1 MVSNGAERLD
11 AVEEQLRILN
21 GKVARIERALALEPE
36 GAHVPVRAAPVEP
49 SKPIEPSKP
58 VTPRRPF
65 PRTTLPQAPRRER
78 REIDLEELLGGR
90 LLALVGGLAVVVGLA
105 FLVALAVDRGWLGEA
120 ARTTLAFA
128 GSGALLALGA
138 WLHERRGHTQASLA
152 AVGTGL
158 AGLFLSLT
166 AATVLYDLVP
176 VGLALP
182 GAFVFGAIGAA
193 LAIRWNATPI
203 GALGILGALA
213 APVLTGATADARSL
227 LFLAVA
233 YAAAIAVLVW
243 RRWEWLR
250 VAAVGLVLAQIAG
263 WVLQEEPSVT
273 RGFVVLALFGVLS
286 IAAALGFE
294 VRRAIPTAAPSTH
307 LLVIANACT
316 LALLGTFV
324 ALDGWELEGSHRTI
338 GWWIAGLAGAHALLG
353 LVLLRLRPANRASAI
368 TLLGVG
374 LVAANVSFVLLVGG
388 VAIPLG
394 WAAAATALAI
404 PTRALTKRAAA
415 VYVVVGVQLGLA
427 VLHVLTFDAPVEAIG
442 QGDSASV
449 WPVLG
454 IAASAFVVARLT
466 PRQEIEWQSSLDAT
480 AMAALAYATA
490 VVVHDAWLVLA
501 WALEAAVVAEIGRRF
516 GSRIAAVG
524 SLGLLAIA
532 ALHALGNEAEL
543 DSLVYGATPYW
554 EAAVAV
560 GAVALAAAFVG
571 WRGLPLWDNARETL
585 LGVAG
590 VALVYLASIG
600 IVSIFQP
607 GTIEVQEGALTVR
620 EQGQAIVS
628 AFWSLLGLGLLW
640 AGLRRDERT
649 WRLAGFGLLAVAVAK
664 VFLYDM
670 AALGAEYRVI
680 SFVVLGLLL
689 LAGAYAYQRMR
700 RGSRPTSA

>member
-11 AVEEQLRILN
+11 AVERQLRILN
-21 GKVARIERALALEPE
+21 GRVAQIERVLGLEAE
-36 GAHVPVRAAPVEP
+36 AVQAPSP
-49 SKPIEPSKP
+49 ARIEPSKP
-58 VTPRRPF
+58 ATAPPTPRRA
-65 PRTTLPQAPRRER
+65 APSPPPGRER

-90 LLALVGGLAVVVGLA
+90 LLALVGGLAVVLGLA

-120 ARTTLAFA
+120 ARTVLAFA
-128 GSGALLALGA
+128 GSGALLGLGA
-138 WLHERRGHTQASLA
+138 WLHERRGRTQASLA

-176 VGLALP
+176 VELALA

-193 LAIRWNATPI
+193 LAVRWNATPI

-213 APVLTGATADARSL
+213 APVLTGATANAQSL

-233 YAAAIAVLVW
+233 YAAAIAVLLW
-243 RRWEWLR
+243 RRWEWMR
-250 VAAVGLVLAQIAG
+250 VAAVGLVLLQVAG
-263 WVLQEEPSVT
+263 WVLREEPSVT
-273 RGFVVLALFGVLS
+273 RGFVVLGLFGLLS
-286 IAAALGFE
+286 VAAALGFE
-294 VRRAIPTAAPSTH
+294 IRQARPTGAPSTH
-307 LLVIANACT
+307 LLVIANASV
-316 LALLGTFV
+316 LALLGAFV
-324 ALDGWELEGSHRTI
+324 ALDGSEFEGSHRTV

-353 LVLLRLRPANRASAI
+353 LALLRVQPRNRPSAI
-368 TLLGVG
+368 TLLAVG
-374 LVAANVSFVLLVGG
+374 LVAANISFVLLVDG

-404 PTRALTKRAAA
+404 PARALTRQAAI
-415 VYVVVGVQLGLA
+415 VYVVVGAQLALA
-427 VLHVLTFDAPVEAIG
+427 ALHVLAFDAPTEAVS
-442 QGDSASV
+442 QGDPASV
-449 WPVLG
+449 WPVLA

-480 AMAALAYATA
+480 AMAAVAYATA
-490 VVVHDAWLVLA
+490 VVVHDAWVVLA
-501 WALEAAVVAEIGRRF
+501 WAGEAIVVAEIGRRF
-516 GSRIAAVG
+516 GSRVAAVG
-524 SLGLLAIA
+524 SLGFLAIA
-532 ALHALGNEAEL
+532 GLHALGNEAKP
-543 DSLVYGATPYW
+543 DSLVYGATPFW

-560 GAVALAAAFVG
+560 GAVAAASAFAG
-571 WRGLPLWDNARETL
+571 WRGLPIWKNVREVL
-585 LGVAG
+585 VGVAG

-628 AFWSLLGLGLLW
+628 AFWSVLGLGLLW
-640 AGLRRDERT
+640 AGLRRDQRA

-700 RGSRPTSA
+700 RSVGTPTRPS

>member
-11 AVEEQLRILN
+11 AVEKQLRILN
-21 GKVARIERALALEPE
+21 GKVEQIERVLGLEAEP
-36 GAHVPVRAAPVEP
+36 AQAPVPVTRVAP
-49 SKPIEPSKP
+49 SKPATAPPPPRPTAPS
-58 VTPRRPF
+58 
-65 PRTTLPQAPRRER
+65 LPPRRER
-78 REIDLEELLGGR
+78 PEIDLEELLGGR
-90 LLALVGGLAVVVGLA
+90 LLALVGGLAVVLGLA
-105 FLVALAVDRGWLGEA
+105 FLVALAVDRGWLDEV
-120 ARTTLAFA
+120 ARTVLAFA
-128 GSGALLALGA
+128 GSGALLAVGV
-138 WLHERRGHTQASLA
+138 WLHERRGRTQASLA

-176 VGLALP
+176 VELALV

-193 LAIRWNATPI
+193 LAIRWDATPI
-203 GALGILGALA
+203 GALGMLGALA
-213 APVLTGATADARSL
+213 APVLTGATANAQSL

-233 YAAAIAVLVW
+233 YAAAVAVLLW
-243 RRWEWLR
+243 RRWEWMR
-250 VAAVGLVLAQIAG
+250 VAAVGLVLLQIAG

-273 RGFVVLALFGVLS
+273 RGFVVLALFGLLS
-286 IAAALGFE
+286 VAAALGFE
-294 VRRAIPTAAPSTH
+294 VRQASPTGAPSTH
-307 LLVIANACT
+307 LLVIANASMMT
-316 LALLGTFV
+316 LLGAFV

-353 LVLLRLRPANRASAI
+353 LALLRLQPRNRASAI
-368 TLLGVG
+368 TLLAVG
-374 LVAANVSFVLLVGG
+374 LVAANISFVLLVDG

-404 PTRALTKRAAA
+404 PARALTRRAAA
-415 VYVVVGVQLGLA
+415 VYLVVGAQLGLA
-427 VLHVLTFDAPVEAIG
+427 VLHVLVFDATSDAVSR
-442 QGDSASV
+442 GDSASV

-454 IAASAFVVARLT
+454 IAASAFIVARLT
-466 PRQEIEWQSSLDAT
+466 PREELEWQASMDAT
-480 AMAALAYATA
+480 AMAAVAYATA
-490 VVVHDAWLVLA
+490 VVVDDAWLVLA
-501 WALEAAVVAEIGRRF
+501 WAAEAVVVAEIGRRV

-532 ALHALGNEAEL
+532 ALHTLGNEAEL
-543 DSLVYGATPYW
+543 DSLVYGATPFW

-560 GAVALAAAFVG
+560 SAVALAAAFVG
-571 WRGLPLWDNARETL
+571 WRGLPLWENIREIL
-585 LGVAG
+585 VGGAG

-628 AFWSLLGLGLLW
+628 AFWSLLGVGLLW
-640 AGLRRDERT
+640 AGLRRDERA

-700 RGSRPTSA
+700 RSTRTPSAPS

>member
-11 AVEEQLRILN
+11 AVERQLRILN
-21 GKVARIERALALEPE
+21 GKVAQIERVLGLEAE
-36 GAHVPVRAAPVEP
+36 PVEAP
-49 SKPIEPSKP
+49 APAVRVESSKP
-58 VTPRRPF
+58 VTAPPPSRPLA
-65 PRTTLPQAPRRER
+65 PPPTPRRER
-78 REIDLEELLGGR
+78 PEIDLEELLGGR
-90 LLALVGGLAVVVGLA
+90 LLALVGGLAVVLGLA
-105 FLVALAVDRGWLGEA
+105 FLVALAVERGWLDEI
-120 ARTTLAFA
+120 ARTALAFG
-128 GSGALLALGA
+128 GSAALLLLGV
-138 WLHERRGHTQASLA
+138 WLHERRGRTQASLA

-176 VGLALP
+176 VELALA
-182 GAFVFGAIGAA
+182 GAFLFGAIGAA
-193 LAIRWNATPI
+193 LAIRWDATPV

-213 APVLTGATADARSL
+213 APVLTGGTANAQSL

-233 YAAAIAVLVW
+233 YAAAVAVLVW

-250 VAAVGLVLAQIAG
+250 VAAVGLVLLQIAG
-263 WVLQEEPSVT
+263 WVLQDEPSVT
-273 RGFVVLALFGVLS
+273 RGFIVLALFGLMSV
-286 IAAALGFE
+286 AATLGFE
-294 VRRAIPTAAPSTH
+294 LRQASPTGAPSTH
-307 LLVIANACT
+307 LLIVANASV
-316 LALLGTFV
+316 LALVGAFV
-324 ALDGWELEGSHRTI
+324 ESGGWELEGSHRTI
-338 GWWIAGLAGAHALLG
+338 GWWIAGLAAAHALFG
-353 LVLLRLRPANRASAI
+353 LALLRLQPRNRGSAI
-368 TLLGVG
+368 TLLAVG
-374 LVAANVSFVLLVGG
+374 LVAANVAFVLLVNG

-394 WAAAATALAI
+394 WAAAATALAL
-404 PTRALTKRAAA
+404 PARALTKRAAA
-415 VYVVVGVQLGLA
+415 VYLVVGAQLGLA
-427 VLHVLTFDAPVEAIG
+427 VLHVLAFDAPTDAVS

-454 IAASAFVVARLT
+454 IAASAFIVARLT
-466 PRQEIEWQSSLDAT
+466 PREELEWQASLDAT
-480 AMAALAYATA
+480 AMAAVAYATA

-501 WALEAAVVAEIGRRF
+501 WAGEAVVVAEIGRRF

-524 SLGLLAIA
+524 GLGFLAIA
-532 ALHALGNEAEL
+532 ALHALGNEAKP

-560 GAVALAAAFVG
+560 GAIALAAAFAG
-571 WRGLPLWDNARETL
+571 WRGLALWKNFREL
-585 LGVAG
+585 LFAG
-590 VALVYLASIG
+590 AGIALVYLASIG

-628 AFWSLLGLGLLW
+628 AFWSVLGLGLLW
-640 AGLRRDERT
+640 AGLRRDERA
-649 WRLAGFGLLAVAVAK
+649 WRLAGFGLLTVAVGK

-700 RGSRPTSA
+700 RSVRTPSTPS

>member
-1 MVSNGAERLD
+1 MTSNAERIGV
-11 AVEEQLRILN
+11 VEQELRILN
-21 GKVARIERALALEPE
+21 GKVAQIERVLGLELEP
-36 GAHVPVRAAPVEP
+36 ARAPAPAPRVAP
-49 SKPIEPSKP
+49 SKPAPAP
-58 VTPRRPF
+58 PPPRPA
-65 PRTTLPQAPRRER
+65 APPPPPRER
-78 REIDLEELLGGR
+78 PDIDLEELLGGR
-90 LLALVGGLAVVVGLA
+90 LLALVGGLAVVLGLA
-105 FLVALAVDRGWLGEA
+105 FLVALAVDRGWLDEV
-120 ARTTLAFA
+120 ARTVLAFA
-128 GSGALLALGA
+128 GAGALLTLGV
-138 WLHERRGHTQASLA
+138 WLHERRGRTQASLA

-176 VGLALP
+176 VELALA

-193 LAIRWNATPI
+193 LAVRWDATPI
-203 GALGILGALA
+203 GALGMLGALA
-213 APVLTGATADARSL
+213 APVLTGATANAQSL

-233 YAAAIAVLVW
+233 YAAAIAVLLW
-243 RRWEWLR
+243 RRWEWMR

-263 WVLQEEPSVT
+263 WVLQEQPSVT

-286 IAAALGFE
+286 VAAALGFE
-294 VRRAIPTAAPSTH
+294 VRQGSSTGAQSTH
-307 LLVIANACT
+307 LLVIANAGVM
-316 LALLGTFV
+316 ALLGAFV
-324 ALDGWELEGSHRTI
+324 ALDGWELEGSHRTV
-338 GWWIAGLAGAHALLG
+338 GWWIAGLAGVHALLG
-353 LVLLRLRPANRASAI
+353 LVLLRLQPRNRPSAI
-368 TLLGVG
+368 TLFAVG
-374 LVAANVSFVLLVGG
+374 LVAANISFVLLVDG

-404 PTRALTKRAAA
+404 PARALTRRAAA
-415 VYVVVGVQLGLA
+415 VYLVVGAQLGLA
-427 VLHVLTFDAPVEAIG
+427 LLHVFAFEAPLDAVRHGEPA
-442 QGDSASV
+442 SA

-454 IAASAFVVARLT
+454 IAASAFIVARLT
-466 PRQEIEWQSSLDAT
+466 PRQELDWQSSLDAT
-480 AMAALAYATA
+480 AMAAVAYATA

-501 WALEAAVVAEIGRRF
+501 WAGEAVVVAEIGRRV

-524 SLGLLAIA
+524 SLGFLAIA

-554 EAAVAV
+554 AAAVAV

-571 WRGLPLWDNARETL
+571 WRGLPLWENVRETL
-585 LGVAG
+585 VGGAG
-590 VALVYLASIG
+590 VALVYLVSIG

-628 AFWSLLGLGLLW
+628 AFWSVLGLGLLW
-640 AGLRRDERT
+640 AGLRRDERP

-700 RGSRPTSA
+700 RSTRTPTSPS